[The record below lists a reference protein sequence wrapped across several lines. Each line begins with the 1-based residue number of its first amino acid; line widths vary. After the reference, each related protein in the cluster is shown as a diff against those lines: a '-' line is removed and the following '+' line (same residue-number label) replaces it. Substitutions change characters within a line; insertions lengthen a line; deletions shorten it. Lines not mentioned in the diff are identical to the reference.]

1 MAVTDIDPA
10 AAAAIVAAP
19 LADIYVVGRRGPMQ
33 AAFTAPELKE
43 LGQLEEAVP
52 VVAAE
57 CLGLSDQG
65 VAEED
70 RKKREKNRDILRG
83 YAEAD
88 GAADARPVK
97 VHMMFCASPVEIL
110 GEDRVRAVRLERTR
124 LEGGRA
130 VATGETFEIA
140 AQLFVSAIGYRA
152 AGSAGGPPID
162 EGRGIVRNEGGRI
175 EPGAYVVGWA
185 RRGPTGV
192 IGTNRND
199 AREVV
204 DLILADSVAAGEKP
218 GAPALDALLA
228 ERQVVVTSYEDWK
241 RIDAAEVAA
250 GEGERPRTKF
260 TKIAAMIAAAKDY
273 D

>member
-1 MAVTDIDPA
+1 
-10 AAAAIVAAP
+10 
-19 LADIYVVGRRGPMQ
+19 MQ

-57 CLGLSDQG
+57 CLSLSDEG
-65 VAEED
+65 VADED
-70 RKKREKNRDILRG
+70 RKKREKNREILRG

-88 GAADARPVK
+88 GAADPRPVK
-97 VHMMFCASPVEIL
+97 IHMMFCASPVEIL
-110 GEDRVRAVRLERTR
+110 GQDRVTGVRLERTR

-130 VATGETFEIA
+130 LATGETFEIA

-152 AGSAGGPPID
+152 AGGEGGPPID
-162 EGRGIVRNEGGRI
+162 EARGIVQNEGGRI

-204 DLILADSVAAGEKP
+204 DLILADGVPAGEKP
-218 GAPALDALLA
+218 GGSALDALLA
-228 ERQVVVTSYEDWK
+228 ERQVAVTTYEDWK

-260 TKIAAMIAAAKDY
+260 TEIDAMLAAAKDY